1 MVLLVAEISISNCKS
16 IIYLFFKCTILSI
29 KLALQ
34 FFDYLRLKFSNVMI
48 QRFKVLIFSHI
59 PKFRYFIDLLYAN
72 VLLLIMLQHVYIE
85 GYHGSKITKSR
96 NLSSCHWNVNGLAAH
111 NIQKCLKLR
120 HRIPFTIMILYVY
133 QKRISIPQ
141 YNYR

>member
-1 MVLLVAEISISNCKS
+1 M
-16 IIYLFFKCTILSI
+16 T
-29 KLALQ
+29 
-34 FFDYLRLKFSNVMI
+34 

-96 NLSSCHWNVNGLAAH
+96 NFSSCHWNVNGLAAH

-120 HRIPFTIMILYVY
+120 HRIPLTIMILYVY

-141 YNYR
+141 YNYRWGELEVRWLWFDQRSSFQVIQKEEVSASVVRKHYVFVV